1 MEFLAAPREE
11 DQKIEPIGKPTL
23 GTPILLSRGR
33 ALGSLWGFGPILLIL
48 QYFLNTDDFSSYQA
62 L

>member
-1 MEFLAAPREE
+1 MEFLAAPLEE

-23 GTPILLSRGR
+23 GTPILLRRGR
-33 ALGSLWGFGPILLIL
+33 ALGSLWGFGPVLFISH
-48 QYFLNTDDFSSYQA
+48 YSLNTDDFSSYQA